1 MSPAPL
7 PVSPPAPTGSW
18 QDAVVV
24 TIPARN
30 EAACVADV
38 VRALPA
44 RLDGR
49 PVHALVVDDHS
60 TDGTAEVAR
69 AAGAHVIPA
78 VGGQGQG
85 VALRTGYALAL
96 DRGAA
101 VIAAMDADGQHQ
113 ASDLPALVL
122 PVLRGEADV
131 TVGSR
136 ILGTSEWTVRIRH
149 VGVWV
154 FAVVMSLATGR
165 RVTDPACGLHA
176 ASAAALKAMRL
187 TEVQFHTAEFLVAA
201 AVAGL
206 RVQEVP
212 VRVLARVAGESRKP
226 PTLRYATGFLR
237 TIMRTRWR
245 GRRGALRRVR

>member
-1 MSPAPL
+1 MSSAPL
-7 PVSPPAPTGSW
+7 PASPPTPEGVW

-30 EAACVADV
+30 EAASVADV
-38 VRALPA
+38 VRALPDE
-44 RLDGR
+44 LDGR
-49 PVHALVVDDHS
+49 PVRALVVDDQS
-60 TDGTAEVAR
+60 TDATIEVAR
-69 AAGAHVIPA
+69 SAGAHVIA
-78 VGGQGQG
+78 AAGGQGQG

-96 DRGAA
+96 ERGAA

-122 PVLRGEADV
+122 PVLRGQADV

-136 ILGTSEWTVRIRH
+136 ILGTSEWTVRTRH

-165 RVTDPACGLHA
+165 RVTDPACGMHA
-176 ASAAALKAMRL
+176 ASAQALQAMRL

-226 PTLRYATGFLR
+226 PTVRYATGFLR
-237 TIMRTRWR
+237 TIVRTRWR
-245 GRRGALRRVR
+245 GRRGALRRVG